1 MHNIALFRVVV
12 LLDPH
17 HELRQSVQV
26 LADVEVQERLKPGV
40 PDPKVA
46 QHHQD
51 VFAERLD

>member
-1 MHNIALFRVVV
+1 
-12 LLDPH
+12 
-17 HELRQSVQV
+17 

-40 PDPKVA
+40 PDPEVA